1 MKREP
6 RNSDIKFKPAVVSW
20 FKNRPD
26 AQAHFDPV
34 KEFLVSCYSGS
45 NYGFINKKAYPEYR
59 FNSVGNNEVYVV
71 IRASQNH
78 TLVRVRVDSLKV
90 KIEFDDYYKTIANK
104 HGERIDVYDFV
115 VSKTSDLKIIS
126 DFLENMK
133 FIILQH
139 KLNETPIFNFVLTMV
154 SNYALGSMN
163 K

>member
-126 DFLENMK
+126 DFFRKHE
-133 FIILQH
+133 IH
-139 KLNETPIFNFVLTMV
+139 NFTAQTKRDTHL
-154 SNYALGSMN
+154 
-163 K
+163 